1 MCYIRGWEGLE
12 VFMGFWD
19 NALPLIN
26 QREIKQ
32 ADLVRLTGKAKST
45 VWNWFERKTVPQAD
59 DAVKIADLLGVSVRY
74 LVTGEDDKELSARE
88 KELLDVCSLMSD
100 RKFSIVLKNAK
111 AVREDMEQELSSGS
125 SSGVSDKKIK

>member
-1 MCYIRGWEGLE
+1 
-12 VFMGFWD
+12 MGFWD

-125 SSGVSDKKIK
+125 SSGVSDKERV

>member
-1 MCYIRGWEGLE
+1 
-12 VFMGFWD
+12 MGFWD
-19 NALPLIN
+19 NAISIMEEKKIS
-26 QREIKQ
+26 QRTVAKI
-32 ADLVRLTGKAKST
+32 TGRPFST
-45 VWNWFERKTVPQAD
+45 VHSWIERKCPPQAD
-59 DAVKIADLLGVSVRY
+59 DALKIADLLGVSVRY

-125 SSGVSDKKIK
+125 SSGVSEVK

>member
-1 MCYIRGWEGLE
+1 
-12 VFMGFWD
+12 MGFWD
-19 NALPLIN
+19 NAFPLIE

-74 LVTGEDDKELSARE
+74 LVTGTEEGELSQKER
-88 KELLDVCSLMSD
+88 ELLEACRGLGIPMFDKVIKEAHDLKQMMIEEKKDTFPESD
-100 RKFSIVLKNAK
+100 MVAR
-111 AVREDMEQELSSGS
+111 
-125 SSGVSDKKIK
+125 